1 MVRRSEEKNPQTE
14 GDLLEPDQVL
24 DDTNPE
30 GTESEEDL
38 GAIDP
43 SLLGRAVVAGT
54 DWTAETILSQLAKG
68 NITLDPAFQ
77 RRDAWKQ
84 ARKSKFIESIIL
96 GLPIP
101 QLVLAESQELKGT
114 FIVIDGKQRLLSLQ
128 QFAAINLSADQEPLQ
143 LNGLLVRKELEGKK
157 YSDLQNDPKL
167 AKYLSAFENQPI
179 RTVIVRNWQ
188 SEKVLYIIFHR
199 LNSTSVPL
207 SPQEL
212 RQALHPGKFLRF
224 AVEYSETSR
233 GLKKTLRLTK
243 PDFRMRDVELLV
255 RYYAYKNF
263 ISNYSGNLKEFL
275 DDTCKALNAQW
286 KTRET
291 QIRQQAEQ
299 LERAITATF
308 KIFGKGLGF
317 RKWDGKS
324 FERRFNRAVF
334 DIMVYYFSQ
343 SAVRNEALKS
353 KNKVKAAFQQICADA
368 PAFLR
373 SLETTTKSIE
383 ATSLRF
389 SRWGRTLKLVGIPA
403 QIPRLRPAHRKK

>member
-128 QFAAINLSADQEPLQ
+128 QFAGIKLAPDQE
-143 LNGLLVRKELEGKK
+143 
-157 YSDLQNDPKL
+157 
-167 AKYLSAFENQPI
+167 
-179 RTVIVRNWQ
+179 
-188 SEKVLYIIFHR
+188 
-199 LNSTSVPL
+199 
-207 SPQEL
+207 
-212 RQALHPGKFLRF
+212 
-224 AVEYSETSR
+224 
-233 GLKKTLRLTK
+233 
-243 PDFRMRDVELLV
+243 
-255 RYYAYKNF
+255 
-263 ISNYSGNLKEFL
+263 
-275 DDTCKALNAQW
+275 
-286 KTRET
+286 
-291 QIRQQAEQ
+291 
-299 LERAITATF
+299 
-308 KIFGKGLGF
+308 
-317 RKWDGKS
+317 
-324 FERRFNRAVF
+324 
-334 DIMVYYFSQ
+334 
-343 SAVRNEALKS
+343 
-353 KNKVKAAFQQICADA
+353 
-368 PAFLR
+368 
-373 SLETTTKSIE
+373 
-383 ATSLRF
+383 
-389 SRWGRTLKLVGIPA
+389 
-403 QIPRLRPAHRKK
+403 